1 MYIVKK
7 TNSHLHALKHLKP
20 VTNNNENYNAICG
33 LTVFIIFIIT
43 FFFILV
49 LLIFVCL
56 DELSMKNGLKVHKV
70 TSNQKIGIP
79 TNQRKRNM
87 KNCPI
92 TVMFSSKTKRQHK
105 YMDFG
110 N

>member
-1 MYIVKK
+1 VFGV
-7 TNSHLHALKHLKP
+7 KP

-92 TVMFSSKTKRQHK
+92 TVMFSSKTDSTNTWTSEIKH
-105 YMDFG
+105 YSL
-110 N
+110 

>member
-43 FFFILV
+43 FFFYFSIINL
-49 LLIFVCL
+49 CL
-56 DELSMKNGLKVHKV
+56 FGRAFNEKRIESSQSDIQSKNWNSDQS
-70 TSNQKIGIP
+70 TEA
-79 TNQRKRNM
+79 
-87 KNCPI
+87 
-92 TVMFSSKTKRQHK
+92 
-105 YMDFG
+105 
-110 N
+110 